1 MASGESC
8 GEEPPAGNGRSAT
21 THVQVVDGEPYLS
34 AIPLCRVCDSD
45 SCYGVS
51 LCQDKSRKGVVA
63 FILYRFTKFKILSR
77 HAQRSSSR
85 CGRCSVSP
93 LMAFHGGQEW
103 QLLPNFVEDLS
114 VTTNG
119 LGPPEAALAAAR
131 EAVGTAQHYP
141 PMSFEPQR
149 SELARFLWG
158 ASAEHATDRLLLGNG
173 ASELI
178 DLLTRDA
185 ASASDGAQR
194 WWWCDRRPRP
204 PLALSPPRPLA
215 AYYLL
220 LL

>member
-1 MASGESC
+1 MVNRISRQYHYAEC
-8 GEEPPAGNGRSAT
+8 AT
-21 THVQVVDGEPYLS
+21 VTVVTVL
-34 AIPLCRVCDSD
+34 ACAKI
-45 SCYGVS
+45 
-51 LCQDKSRKGVVA
+51 SREKE
-63 FILYRFTKFKILSR
+63 LSR
-77 HAQRSSSR
+77 LYCTGSPSSR
-85 CGRCSVSP
+85 SYRDMRNDRPVVVPRVQSDLSSHGV
-93 LMAFHGGQEW
+93 HGGQEW

>member
-1 MASGESC
+1 
-8 GEEPPAGNGRSAT
+8 
-21 THVQVVDGEPYLS
+21 
-34 AIPLCRVCDSD
+34 
-45 SCYGVS
+45 
-51 LCQDKSRKGVVA
+51 
-63 FILYRFTKFKILSR
+63 
-77 HAQRSSSR
+77 
-85 CGRCSVSP
+85 
-93 LMAFHGGQEW
+93 MAFHGGQEW
-103 QLLPNFVEDLS
+103 KLLPNFVEDLS

-185 ASASDGAQR
+185 ASANDGAQR

-204 PLALSPPRPLA
+204 PSLSR
-215 AYYLL
+215 LL
-220 LL
+220 IL

>member
-77 HAQRSSSR
+77 HA
-85 CGRCSVSP
+85 
-93 LMAFHGGQEW
+93 